1 MQQYGFTGKISE
13 FLQFI
18 QSKDLDKKVGN
29 KNLLETSWNIALYWF
44 FPAVKNL
51 FLITFFLQWNVYQ
64 VYRDVIDDARDALGK
79 VFHNISL
86 TPLR

>member
-29 KNLLETSWNIALYWF
+29 KNLLETSWNIALYWI

-51 FLITFFLQWNVYQ
+51 FLITF
-64 VYRDVIDDARDALGK
+64 
-79 VFHNISL
+79 SM
-86 TPLR
+86 

>member
-29 KNLLETSWNIALYWF
+29 KNLLETSWNIALYWI

-51 FLITFFLQWNVYQ
+51 FLNTFFCSGMYTRFTVT
-64 VYRDVIDDARDALGK
+64 
-79 VFHNISL
+79 SL
-86 TPLR
+86 KTLATL

>member
-29 KNLLETSWNIALYWF
+29 KNLLETS
-44 FPAVKNL
+44 
-51 FLITFFLQWNVYQ
+51 
-64 VYRDVIDDARDALGK
+64 
-79 VFHNISL
+79 
-86 TPLR
+86 